1 MDGGPAGCGN
11 QQIAGVL
18 RSLFGKRDT
27 AVKHSP
33 VDLFDYTFPQYFT
46 TLNIMYKLFISML
59 CAVLLTS
66 GCNWIRP
73 VQEEKSCPEIEPV
86 VCPAPE
92 KVIVEKIV
100 TKEVPAPLPPLAM
113 TAGKMHFPIVGAVEW
128 ATVNPP
134 GLKYEARLDT
144 GAKTTSIHA
153 QDIRL
158 LEKDGKRY
166 VRFKLIDPSS
176 GESFELERKLQRT
189 VLIKQSDDVPSE
201 RRYVVKLWLTLGKA
215 KELIEVNLTDRS
227 DYDYPL
233 LIGRNFLT
241 DTAIVDVSRHHTV
254 AK

>member
-1 MDGGPAGCGN
+1 M
-11 QQIAGVL
+11 
-18 RSLFGKRDT
+18 
-27 AVKHSP
+27 
-33 VDLFDYTFPQYFT
+33 FDYTFLKYFT
-46 TLNIMYKLFISML
+46 TLNIMYKLFIIVL
-59 CAVLLTS
+59 CAALLSS

-73 VQEEKSCPEIEPV
+73 VEPVQETKSCPEIEPV

-128 ATVNPP
+128 ATINPS
-134 GLKYEARLDT
+134 GLKLEARVDT

-166 VRFKLIDPSS
+166 VRFNLVDPAS
-176 GESFELERKLQRT
+176 GELFELERKLERT
-189 VLIKQSDDVPSE
+189 VRIKQEEGMPSD
-201 RRYVVKLWLTLGKA
+201 RRYVVKLWLTLGKT
-215 KELIEVNLTDRS
+215 KELIEMTLTDRS
-227 DYDYPL
+227 NYDYPL

-241 DTAIVDVSRHHTV
+241 DTLIVDVSRHHTIS
-254 AK
+254 K